1 MMNLQNCGVRSLI
14 VPVSCASNATAT
26 ARLDTLG
33 YDECSIL
40 VHLDSAASTTSNP
53 AQIKVLE
60 CDTTVVNDFVA
71 ITGFDGDATDGFVI
85 PAVSA
90 TVGTIVKLNFDL
102 RRRKRYLRLL
112 VQPSTAGAM
121 LISATAILGR
131 AENST
136 TAQADAGIQV
146 NG

>member
-1 MMNLQNCGVRSLI
+1 MMQLQDCGVRSVI
-14 VPVSCASNATAT
+14 VPQSVASNATAT
-26 ARLDTLG
+26 GRIDTLG
-33 YDECSIL
+33 YDEVKIL

-60 CDTTVVNDFVA
+60 SEDTVVTNFAA

-90 TVGTIVKLNFDL
+90 SLGTIVALNLDL
-102 RRRKRYLRLL
+102 RKRKRYLRLL

-121 LISATAILGR
+121 LVSADAVLGR
-131 AENST
+131 AENS
-136 TAQADAGIQV
+136 ANAHADAGIQV
-146 NG
+146 DG